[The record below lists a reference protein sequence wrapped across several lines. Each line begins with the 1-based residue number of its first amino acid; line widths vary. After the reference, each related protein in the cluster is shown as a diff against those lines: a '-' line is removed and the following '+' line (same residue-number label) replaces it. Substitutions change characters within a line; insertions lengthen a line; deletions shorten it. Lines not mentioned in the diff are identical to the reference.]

1 MTEYIKSTR
10 TLRLTAELID
20 EFLLVII
27 LVIFTSIDS
36 PDWFWMITFDSGIPF
51 LSLTIPSIGGAIL
64 LFYFFTKDL
73 MFKNASLG
81 KRMMG
86 LIILDDKWNVP
97 NAKQIFKRGVTMTVM
112 GMVVYSK
119 TYMTE
124 GDFEGWELSKS
135 HTRVMPKSTFERLK
149 GIAQKTSGSFEDNM
163 DILYYQLLSEN
174 NESNER

>member
-20 EFLLVII
+20 DFMLAII
-27 LVIFTSIDS
+27 LIIFTNIDLA
-36 PDWFWMITFDSGIPF
+36 DWFWMITFDSGIPF
-51 LSLTIPSIGGAIL
+51 LSLTIPSIGGATL
-64 LFYFFTKDL
+64 VFYFFTKDL

-81 KRMMG
+81 KRIMG
-86 LIILDDKWNVP
+86 LIILDEKWEVP

-112 GMVVYSK
+112 GMVIYSK

-135 HTRVMPKSTFERLK
+135 HTRVLSKYTFEELCNK
-149 GIAQKTSGSFEDNM
+149 ASEMSGSFEDNM
-163 DILYYQLLSEN
+163 DVLYYKLLEN
-174 NESNER
+174 RTE